1 MRLSKRLE
9 VCLKYADGY
18 TNLAD
23 IGTDHAHVPIAAIK
37 RGYVHKAQ
45 AIDDKYGPF
54 VIAFGNVKKFNLS
67 DRITVKRS
75 DGFEKIDDDTD
86 VAIVAGLGGFTIS
99 KMVEYQNL
107 KSVKRLILQPND
119 HPEDVRLSL
128 NKKGYKITDELVFE
142 DKGKT
147 YDVIVADLGH
157 QALSPLEIKY
167 GPINLKYQLPAFVE
181 RITKKLVYLE
191 KVVNELENPDEH
203 RKLLEDISSMK
214 EALSWKQN

>member
-9 VCLKYADGY
+9 VCMKYADGY
-18 TNLAD
+18 KNLAD

-54 VIAFGNVKKFNLS
+54 VIAYGNVKKYELS
-67 DRITVKRS
+67 DRITVKRA

-99 KMVEYQNL
+99 KMIEYQDL
-107 KSVKRLILQPND
+107 KSIKRLILQPND

-128 NKKGYKITDELVFE
+128 NQKGYKITDELVFE
-142 DKGKT
+142 DKNKT
-147 YDVIVADLGH
+147 YDVIVADFGTEV
-157 QALSPLEIKY
+157 LSPLEIKY

-181 RITKKLVYLE
+181 RLTKKIAYIE
-191 KVVNELENPDEH
+191 KVVKELDNPDEH
-203 RKLLEDISSMK
+203 AHLIEDVNSMK
-214 EALSWKQN
+214 EALSWNKK